1 MNSKINALLTGAA
14 ILLALAGAKAQSNGQ
29 RPDNSSNYHIVDGG
43 GKDVLNTN
51 WNGHI
56 YTITRMGGVI
66 TGLCV
71 DNKKIDSADRSKYA
85 SMVARILKQFEID
98 EAQGERDRAQ
108 GELDRQQAG
117 RDRAQ
122 ADRDRA
128 QAEEDRQQGARD
140 REQAVKDQE
149 QARRDQAQAEV
160 DRQQGAR
167 DREQAVHDQEQ
178 AARDREQA
186 ARDREQAE
194 VDRRQAAEDRENF
207 RRLTALLVD
216 KKLIPD
222 AAGLKSLLL
231 TDDELIINGKKA
243 DEAIHKELKEKFG
256 RWAHQGL
263 SVGDGCN
270 CSASVHFHTGAN
282 P

>member
-1 MNSKINALLTGAA
+1 MNSKLNAILTGAA
-14 ILLALAGAKAQSNGQ
+14 ILLALAGAKAQSDDQ
-29 RPDNSSNYHIVDGG
+29 RPGNSNYHIFDGS
-43 GKDVLNTN
+43 GKEILNTH
-51 WNGHI
+51 WKGHV
-56 YTITRMGGVI
+56 YTITRMGGVM

-71 DNKKIDSADRSKYA
+71 DNKKIDSADCSKYD
-85 SMVARILKQFEID
+85 SVVSRILKQVEAD

-108 GELDRQQAG
+108 GELDRQQAD

-128 QAEEDRQQGARD
+128 QAEI
-140 REQAVKDQE
+140 
-149 QARRDQAQAEV
+149 

-186 ARDREQAE
+186 ARDRVQAE
-194 VDRRQAAEDRENF
+194 ADRRQAAEDRENF
-207 RRLTALLVD
+207 RRLTAILVE

-231 TDDELIINGKKA
+231 TDDELMINGKKA
-243 DEAIHKELKEKFG
+243 DPAIHRELKEKFG

-263 SVGDGCN
+263 SVGDECN
-270 CSASVHFHTGAN
+270 CNASVHFHTGAN